1 MDRSRA
7 VILGLAGALLVLA
20 VLLVLPFLEF
30 FLLAILL
37 AYPLRPLQV
46 RLEAY
51 VDQRISAVTLVLAT
65 TLIVLL
71 PALFVLRVVVREVTG
86 FVEQLRSGAITFTV
100 LEAQIRDAT
109 GLEVDIQEQLLLL
122 ARGAEIGTV
131 NGVISLFGT
140 LTHLLIGVALTLFLL
155 YYFLK
160 DADPFNRWL
169 RTTAP
174 LPDHV
179 FDALRTEL
187 DDVVWAVLVSH
198 IFIAVVQGLVAGVGL
213 VVLGIPNAIFWTV
226 IMIIL
231 AVLPII
237 GSFLVWGPASIYLFT
252 IGQPVAAVALFVYG
266 AIVVSFCDDFL
277 RPLIIERRTETR
289 LNPAAIVLGVVGG
302 IYLLGFIGVFFGPV
316 LIGAL
321 RAVLDVYREEF
332 VEDADVTAVDVEH
345 VDIEDAEVE
354 HVDIEDAEG
363 EDTDREDA
371 EGEDTDREDA
381 EGEDA
386 DREGGGDAGNDGSD
400 RSP

>member
-7 VILGLAGALLVLA
+7 VILGLAGVLLVLA

-51 VDQRISAVTLVLAT
+51 VDQRVAAMTLVLGT
-65 TLIVLL
+65 STIVLL
-71 PALFVLRVVVREVTG
+71 PALLVLRVVVIEVSS
-86 FVEQLRSGAITFTV
+86 FVEQLRSGAVTFTV
-100 LEAQIRDAT
+100 LEAQIHDLT

-122 ARGAEIGTV
+122 AQGAEIGTV
-131 NGVISLFGT
+131 DGVIGLFGT
-140 LTHLLIGVALTLFLL
+140 LARLLIGIALTLFLL

-160 DADPFNRWL
+160 DADRFNRWL

-174 LPDHV
+174 VPGHV
-179 FDALRTEL
+179 FDALREEL

-198 IFIAVVQGLVAGVGL
+198 VLIAVIQGLVAGVGL
-213 VVLGIPNAIFWTV
+213 IALGIPNAIFWTV
-226 IMIIL
+226 MMVIL

-252 IGQPVAAVALFVYG
+252 IGQPAAAVTLFIYG

-277 RPLIIERRTETR
+277 RPLIIEQRTETR
-289 LNPAAIVLGVVGG
+289 LNPGAIILGVVGG
-302 IYLLGFIGVFFGPV
+302 VYLIGFIGIFFGPV

-332 VEDADVTAVDVEH
+332 VEDADVTDVDIEHVDVEDADIEH
-345 VDIEDAEVE
+345 VDVEDTGVGDAEVE
-354 HVDIEDAEG
+354 DVQ
-363 EDTDREDA
+363 
-371 EGEDTDREDA
+371 
-381 EGEDA
+381 
-386 DREGGGDAGNDGSD
+386 GGDQEDIQGGAPEDSEEDEGDVSETGGS
-400 RSP
+400 

>member
-51 VDQRISAVTLVLAT
+51 VDQRIAAMTLVLGT
-65 TLIVLL
+65 SMIVLL
-71 PALFVLRVVVREVTG
+71 PALVVLRVVVIEVTS
-86 FVEQLRSGAITFTV
+86 FVEQIRSGAITFTV
-100 LEAQIRDAT
+100 FEAQIRNAT

-122 ARGAEIGTV
+122 AQGAEIGTV
-131 NGVISLFGT
+131 DGVIGLFGT

-160 DADPFNRWL
+160 DADRFNRWL

-174 LPDHV
+174 LPSHV
-179 FDALRTEL
+179 FDALRQEL

-198 IFIAVVQGLVAGVGL
+198 VLIAVVQGLVAGAGL
-213 VVLGIPNAIFWTV
+213 IALGIPNAIFWTV
-226 IMIIL
+226 MMIIL

-252 IGQPVAAVALFVYG
+252 IGQPAAAVTLFIYG
-266 AIVVSFCDDFL
+266 AIVVSFSDDFL
-277 RPLIIERRTETR
+277 RPLIIEQRTATR
-289 LNPAAIVLGVVGG
+289 LNPGAIVLGVVGG
-302 IYLLGFIGVFFGPV
+302 VYLLGFIGIFFGPV

-332 VEDADVTAVDVEH
+332 VEGADIEEVDIEHVDVEDA
-345 VDIEDAEVE
+345 DIDHAEVEDAEIE
-354 HVDIEDAEG
+354 HADV
-363 EDTDREDA
+363 EDTEVGDTEVEDVQGGDREDI
-371 EGEDTDREDA
+371 E
-381 EGEDA
+381 
-386 DREGGGDAGNDGSD
+386 EGGRDVRETGG
-400 RSP
+400 

>member
-7 VILGLAGALLVLA
+7 VILGLAGTLLVLA

-37 AYPLRPLQV
+37 AYPLRPLQI
-46 RLEAY
+46 RLEAH
-51 VDQRISAVTLVLAT
+51 VDQRIGAMTLVFGT

-71 PALFVLRVVVREVTG
+71 PALLVLRVVVREVTS

-100 LEAQIRDAT
+100 FEAQIRDAT

-122 ARGAEIGTV
+122 AQGAEIGTV
-131 NGVISLFGT
+131 DGVIGLFGT

-160 DADPFNRWL
+160 DADRFNRWL

-179 FDALRTEL
+179 FDALRKEI

-198 IFIAVVQGLVAGVGL
+198 ILIAVVQGVVAGVGL
-213 VVLGIPNAIFWTV
+213 IALGIPNAIFWTV
-226 IMIIL
+226 IMVIL

-237 GSFLVWGPASIYLFT
+237 GSFLVWGPASIYLFS
-252 IGQPVAAVALFVYG
+252 IGQPVAAVALFIYG

-289 LNPAAIVLGVVGG
+289 LNPGAIVLGVVGG

-332 VEDADVTAVDVEH
+332 VEDADVTDVDIDHVDVEDA
-345 VDIEDAEVE
+345 DIE
-354 HVDIEDAEG
+354 HVDVADADAEEADV
-363 EDTDREDA
+363 EDVDDGNTEV
-371 EGEDTDREDA
+371 
-381 EGEDA
+381 EDA
-386 DREGGGDAGNDGSD
+386 DREDGNGE
-400 RSP
+400 